1 LFERNCQRDKEKE
14 GDLNQNIKKEYLDW
28 NDIENLVKRTVSK
41 IKENNKKYDIIIGIK
56 NGGIIPAKLI
66 SRELNINNIDFISV
80 KMNQIF
86 TSSNFPR
93 NKKYLLIDDIYDTG
107 KTFFTVN
114 KFFNSFDFDYA
125 CLVSRY
131 RITDNNSKIIIIGEI
146 LNHNKWIVFPWENG

>member
-1 LFERNCQRDKEKE
+1 MVPRTT
-14 GDLNQNIKKEYLDW
+14 DLNLKKNDYLDW
-28 NDIENLVKRTVSK
+28 NNIENLVKKTALK
-41 IKENNKKYDIIIGIK
+41 IKENNKKYDLIIGVK

-66 SRELNINNIDFISV
+66 SRELNIKNIDFISV

-114 KFFNSFDFDYA
+114 KFFNSFDYDYA

>member
-1 LFERNCQRDKEKE
+1 MPRTT
-14 GDLNQNIKKEYLDW
+14 DLNLKKNDYLDW
-28 NDIENLVKRTVSK
+28 NNIENLVKKTALK
-41 IKENNKKYDIIIGIK
+41 IKENNKKYDLIIGIK
-56 NGGIIPAKLI
+56 SGGIIPAKLI

-114 KFFNSFDFDYA
+114 KFFNSFEYDYA
-125 CLVSRY
+125 CLISRY
-131 RITDNNSKIIIIGEI
+131 RITDNKKIISGEI
-146 LNHNKWIVFPWENG
+146 LNHNKWIVFPWEKE

>member
-1 LFERNCQRDKEKE
+1 VVPRTT
-14 GDLNQNIKKEYLDW
+14 DLNLKKNDYLDW
-28 NDIENLVKRTVSK
+28 NNIENLVKKTALK
-41 IKENNKKYDIIIGIK
+41 IKENNKKYDLIIGIK

-86 TSSNFPR
+86 TSSNFSR

>member
-1 LFERNCQRDKEKE
+1 MKESVLLMT
-14 GDLNQNIKKEYLDW
+14 DLNQKKKDYLNW
-28 NDIENLVKRTVSK
+28 NDIENLVKKTSLK
-41 IKENNKKYDIIIGIK
+41 IKEYSKEYDLIIGIK

-66 SRELNINNIDFISV
+66 SRELNINDIDFISV
-80 KMNQIF
+80 KRNQIF

-93 NKKYLLIDDIYDTG
+93 NKKYLMIDDIYDTG
-107 KTFFTVN
+107 KTFLTVN
-114 KFFNSFDFDYA
+114 KFFNSFEYDYA

>member
-1 LFERNCQRDKEKE
+1 MKE
-14 GDLNQNIKKEYLDW
+14 GVPRTTDLNLKKNDYLDW
-28 NDIENLVKRTVSK
+28 NNIENLVKKTALK
-41 IKENNKKYDIIIGIK
+41 IKENNKKYDLIIGVK

>member
-1 LFERNCQRDKEKE
+1 MKESVLLMT
-14 GDLNQNIKKEYLDW
+14 DLNQKKKDYLNW
-28 NDIENLVKRTVSK
+28 NDIENLVKKTSLK
-41 IKENNKKYDIIIGIK
+41 IKEYNKEYDLIIGIK

-66 SRELNINNIDFISV
+66 SRELNINDIDFISI
-80 KMNQIF
+80 KRNQIF

-93 NKKYLLIDDIYDTG
+93 NKKYLMIDDIYDTG
-107 KTFFTVN
+107 KTFLTVN
-114 KFFNSFDFDYA
+114 KFFNSFEYDYA